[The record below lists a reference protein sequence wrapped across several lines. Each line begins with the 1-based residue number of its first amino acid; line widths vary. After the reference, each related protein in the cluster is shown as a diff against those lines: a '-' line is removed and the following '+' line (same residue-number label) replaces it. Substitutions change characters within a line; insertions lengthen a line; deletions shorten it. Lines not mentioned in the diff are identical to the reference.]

1 MVFDPKARDVR
12 IPFAGG
18 ACEMTRGLA
27 ETLFGSDLGVLETT
41 PVTTSVNVK
50 SHTRV
55 RVIGSPGT
63 SVGGYSYS
71 FKKYP
76 TTQNSLAAG
85 GEPVMVTLN
94 DGTSWTVRVSGPLN
108 EFATFL
114 KDKTSQTGIF
124 FTSEK
129 GTVYG
134 PFTVNQA

>member
-1 MVFDPKARDVR
+1 MAVDPLARDVR

-27 ETLFGSDLGVLETT
+27 EKLFGNDLGVLETT
-41 PVTTSVNVK
+41 PVTASVSVR
-50 SHTRV
+50 SHQRV
-55 RVIGSPGT
+55 RVIGGDAT
-63 SVGGYSYS
+63 SVGAYSYS

-85 GEPVMVTLN
+85 GDPVSVTLN
-94 DGTSWTVRVSGPLN
+94 DGTSWTVRVMGPLN

-114 KDKTSQTGIF
+114 KDKTTQTGIF
-124 FTSEK
+124 FTSQK

-134 PFTVNQA
+134 PFTVNQN